1 MEIINL
7 TPHAVV
13 LYSQSDCEEVTQGN
27 YKTLVLKEG
36 AEPKF
41 VYPSAGVARASA
53 FKAEV
58 RNLLIGDMLVPV
70 NVTSYGEPE
79 GLPEPVEGRYYIVST
94 LTAQAAV
101 DRKDLLIVDSTVR
114 DGEGRIVGCTAFGR
128 VQSV

>member
-7 TPHAVV
+7 TPHAVA

-53 FKAEV
+53 FKTKV
-58 RNLLIGDMLVPV
+58 RNLIIGDLLVPV
-70 NVTSYGEPE
+70 NSTIYGEPE
-79 GLPEPVEGRYYIVST
+79 GLPEPVEDRYYIVST
-94 LTAQAAV
+94 ITAQAAK

-114 DGEGRIVGCTAFGR
+114 DSEGRICGCTAFGQ
-128 VQSV
+128 V

>member
-7 TPHAVV
+7 TPHALA
-13 LYSQSDCEEVTQGN
+13 LYSMEDCQEVVQGK

-36 AEPKF
+36 ATPKC

-53 FKAEV
+53 FKVEV
-58 RNLLIGDMLVPV
+58 CNLLLGDLLVPV
-70 NVTSYGEPE
+70 NSTTYGTPE
-79 GLPEPVEGRYYIVST
+79 GLPEPVEGRYYIVSA
-94 LTAQAAV
+94 LTAQAAA

-128 VQSV
+128 V